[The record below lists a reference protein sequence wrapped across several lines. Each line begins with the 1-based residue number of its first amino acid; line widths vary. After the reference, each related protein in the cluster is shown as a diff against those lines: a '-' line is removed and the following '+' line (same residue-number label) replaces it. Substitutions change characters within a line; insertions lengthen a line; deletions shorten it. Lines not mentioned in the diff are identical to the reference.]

1 MAHAST
7 FPTPLPARREPLD
20 GQRIAANASTIVINA
35 GLILLLL
42 VPLANQTPIVRP
54 EQDDAIQI
62 VELHRPR
69 PRQEPEPVPVIQQ
82 PRPTPRPVAPTLP
95 VPAIAPMVEPVV
107 DAQPG
112 DIAIEPADVVAD
124 AGDSL
129 DPVPPVGGA
138 QLQALLAPPP
148 PYPAQAIRDGIGGV
162 VELEI
167 LVDIDGRPLE
177 ARVVRSSG
185 HRLLDQSARRTVLT
199 RWKFQPAMR
208 NGQPVQALGR
218 VPIEF
223 KLAN

>member
-7 FPTPLPARREPLD
+7 FPAPLHASREPLD
-20 GQRIAANASTIVINA
+20 RGRIAANAGTIVINA

-42 VPLANQTPIVRP
+42 VPLASRTPPTKVER
-54 EQDDAIQI
+54 DDAIQI
-62 VELHRPR
+62 FDIHKPR
-69 PRQEPEPVPVIQQ
+69 PEPKTEPVQIVQQ
-82 PRPTPRPVAPTLP
+82 PRPTPRPILPTPMSQIAPT
-95 VPAIAPMVEPVV
+95 VEPVV

-112 DIAIEPADVVAD
+112 DIAIEPAEVVAD
-124 AGDSL
+124 ADASL
-129 DPVPPVGGA
+129 DPILPAGGA
-138 QLQALLAPPP
+138 QLQTVLAPPP

-167 LVDIDGRPLE
+167 LVDIDGQPLE

-199 RWKFQPAMR
+199 RWKFRPAMR

-223 KLAN
+223 KLSN

>member
-7 FPTPLPARREPLD
+7 FPAPLHARREPLD
-20 GQRIAANASTIVINA
+20 GQRIAASAGTIVINA

-62 VELHRPR
+62 VELHRPK

-82 PRPTPRPVAPTLP
+82 PRPTSRPSLPTP
-95 VPAIAPMVEPVV
+95 VPQIAAPVEPVV

-112 DIAIEPADVVAD
+112 DIAIEPAEVIAD
-124 AGDSL
+124 AGASL
-129 DPVPPVGGA
+129 DPIPPASGA
-138 QLQALLAPPP
+138 QLQALMAPPP

-208 NGQPVQALGR
+208 DGQPVQAFGR

>member
-7 FPTPLPARREPLD
+7 FLAPLHARREPLD
-20 GQRIAANASTIVINA
+20 GHRIAANAGTIVINA

-42 VPLANQTPIVRP
+42 VPLASRTPPTRP
-54 EQDDAIQI
+54 ERDDAIQI
-62 VELHRPR
+62 VDIHK
-69 PRQEPEPVPVIQQ
+69 PEPKIEPVQIVQQ
-82 PRPTPRPVAPTLP
+82 PRPTPRPILPTPLSQIAPT
-95 VPAIAPMVEPVV
+95 VEPVV

-112 DIAIEPADVVAD
+112 DIAIEPAEVVAD
-124 AGDSL
+124 AGASL
-129 DPVPPVGGA
+129 DPIPPAGGA
-138 QLQALLAPPP
+138 QLQTVLAPPP

-185 HRLLDQSARRTVLT
+185 HRLLDQAARRTVLT

-223 KLAN
+223 KLSN

>member
-7 FPTPLPARREPLD
+7 FPAPFNARREPLD
-20 GQRIAANASTIVINA
+20 GQRIAASAGTIVINA

-42 VPLANQTPIVRP
+42 VPLANQTPAVRP
-54 EQDDAIQI
+54 EQDDAIRI
-62 VELHRPR
+62 VELHQPR
-69 PRQEPEPVPVIQQ
+69 PRQEPEPVPVVHQL
-82 PRPTPRPVAPTLP
+82 RPTPRPVVPTLP

-112 DIAIEPADVVAD
+112 DIAIEPFDAVAD
-124 AGDSL
+124 AGASL
-129 DPVPPVGGA
+129 EPVPPASGA

-148 PYPAQAIRDGIGGV
+148 PYPAQAVRDGIGGV

-167 LVDIDGRPLE
+167 LVDVDGQPLE

-199 RWKFQPAMR
+199 RWKFQPATR

>member
-7 FPTPLPARREPLD
+7 FPAPLPARREPLD
-20 GQRIAANASTIVINA
+20 GQRIAANAGTIVINA

-54 EQDDAIQI
+54 EQEDAIQI

-82 PRPTPRPVAPTLP
+82 PRPTSRPTLP
-95 VPAIAPMVEPVV
+95 TPVPQIAAPVEPVV
-107 DAQPG
+107 DAQPA
-112 DIAIEPADVVAD
+112 DIAIEPAEVIAD
-124 AGDSL
+124 AGASL
-129 DPVPPVGGA
+129 DPIPPASGA
-138 QLQALLAPPP
+138 QLQALMAPPP

-208 NGQPVQALGR
+208 DGQPVQALGR

>member
-7 FPTPLPARREPLD
+7 FPAPFNARREPLD
-20 GQRIAANASTIVINA
+20 GQRIAANAGTIVINA

-42 VPLANQTPIVRP
+42 VPLANQTPAVRP
-54 EQDDAIQI
+54 EQDDAIRI
-62 VELHRPR
+62 VELHQPR

-82 PRPTPRPVAPTLP
+82 PRPTPRPVVPTLP
-95 VPAIAPMVEPVV
+95 VPAIAPMVEPAV
-107 DAQPG
+107 DTQPG
-112 DIAIEPADVVAD
+112 DIAIEPFDAVAD
-124 AGDSL
+124 AGASL
-129 DPVPPVGGA
+129 EPVPPASGA

-148 PYPAQAIRDGIGGV
+148 PYPAQAVRDGIGGV

-167 LVDIDGRPLE
+167 LVDVDGQPLE

-199 RWKFQPAMR
+199 RWKFQPATR

>member
-7 FPTPLPARREPLD
+7 FPAPLHARREPLD
-20 GQRIAANASTIVINA
+20 GHRIAANAGTIVINA

-42 VPLANQTPIVRP
+42 VPLASRTPPARQ
-54 EQDDAIQI
+54 EQDDAITIVDVFKRKPEPTPAPVQI
-62 VELHRPR
+62 V
-69 PRQEPEPVPVIQQ
+69 QQ
-82 PRPTPRPVAPTLP
+82 PRPTPRPALPTPIPQIAPT
-95 VPAIAPMVEPVV
+95 VEPVV
-107 DAQPG
+107 EAQPG
-112 DIAIEPADVVAD
+112 DIAIEPAEVVAD

-129 DPVPPVGGA
+129 HPMPPAGAA
-138 QLQALLAPPP
+138 QLQAVLAPPP

-167 LVDIDGRPLE
+167 LVDVDGQPLE

-208 NGQPVQALGR
+208 NGHPVQALGR

>member
-7 FPTPLPARREPLD
+7 FPAPLHARREPLD
-20 GQRIAANASTIVINA
+20 GQRIAANAGTIVINA

-42 VPLANQTPIVRP
+42 VPLASRTPPATVEP
-54 EQDDAIQI
+54 DDAIQVFEI
-62 VELHRPR
+62 RKPKV
-69 PRQEPEPVPVIQQ
+69 EPETATVQTVQP
-82 PRPTPRPVAPTLP
+82 PRPTPRPALPTPMPLIAPT
-95 VPAIAPMVEPVV
+95 IEPVV

-112 DIAIEPADVVAD
+112 DIAIEPAEVVAD
-124 AGDSL
+124 AGASL
-129 DPVPPVGGA
+129 DPIPPASAA

-167 LVDIDGRPLE
+167 LVDIDGQPLE

-218 VPIEF
+218 LPIEF

>member
-7 FPTPLPARREPLD
+7 FPAAFTARREPLD
-20 GQRIAANASTIVINA
+20 GQRIAANAGTIVINA

-42 VPLANQTPIVRP
+42 VPLANQAPVVRP
-54 EQDDAIQI
+54 EQDGAIRI
-62 VELHRPR
+62 VELHRPK

-82 PRPTPRPVAPTLP
+82 PRPTPRPVVPILP
-95 VPAIAPMVEPVV
+95 APAIAPMVEPVV

-112 DIAIEPADVVAD
+112 DIAIEPFDAVAD
-124 AGDSL
+124 AGASL
-129 DPVPPVGGA
+129 EPIPPASGA

-148 PYPAQAIRDGIGGV
+148 PYPAQAVRDGIGGV

-167 LVDIDGRPLE
+167 LVDVDGQPLE

-199 RWKFQPAMR
+199 RWKFQPATR
-208 NGQPVQALGR
+208 NGQPVQARGR